1 MRVTKDSWKYVCDDN
16 FVDNTNGNSVAC
28 RELGFSTGTNADV
41 TLPAGNEANFYD
53 DVACVGTEASLKDCP
68 RGGAE
73 NCNLDEGVKLTC
85 TGKVSANVMMTCDT
99 DAVAAASLFSST
111 ILISRYHAKVG
122 DKYYRGK
129 IISMQLP
136 TGGFCKMDATNG
148 NKITCAEGSQDS
160 AVTDNKFTTVVYD
173 LKTNKMQQIVQ
184 NTE

>member
-1 MRVTKDSWKYVCDDN
+1 MLDAPSDL
-16 FVDNTNGNSVAC
+16 
-28 RELGFSTGTNADV
+28 RELGFGTGTNADV

-68 RGGAE
+68 RAGAH
-73 NCNLDEGVKLTC
+73 NCGLTEGVKLTC